1 MSQIL
6 KGEDVFDF
14 GNVEFEVPMRH
25 WHTYNWE
32 TEKSRIS

>member
-14 GNVEFEVPMRH
+14 GNVEFEVPVRH
-25 WHTYNWE
+25 WHTLAY
-32 TEKSRIS
+32 I